1 MIFAEY
7 KTARS
12 MIADEWSKTSGVTD
26 RRNLNHS
33 YMNRIIF
40 FLMAGAL
47 LVSLSACSGK
57 KGPSAADAPPAQTPQ
72 ATPADNLPAKL
83 DMNAI
88 PLAEV
93 EKMAG
98 IIEADPAWFQ
108 QIKDK
113 AAVGNVP
120 VPIQLKDDARFF
132 LFEHQAEYGI
142 IQIPEDVVQAEIA
155 NIRADAAWLES
166 VGKQAKERGISLE
179 ESLRRNA
186 LYIIDQRL
194 K

>member
-1 MIFAEY
+1 
-7 KTARS
+7 
-12 MIADEWSKTSGVTD
+12 
-26 RRNLNHS
+26 
-33 YMNRIIF
+33 MNRKVLH
-40 FLMAGAL
+40 LMAGIL
-47 LVSLSACSGK
+47 IFSFITNCSGK
-57 KGPSAADAPPAQTPQ
+57 KDPAAGSEQTAQTP
-72 ATPADNLPAKL
+72 APAPADNLPAKL
-83 DMNAI
+83 DINAI

-93 EKMAG
+93 EKIVKM
-98 IIEADPAWFQ
+98 IEADPTWLQ

-142 IQIPEDVVQAEIA
+142 VQIPEEIVQAEIA
-155 NIRADAAWLES
+155 KIKSDASWLDA
-166 VGKQAKERGISLE
+166 VGKQAQERGITLE

-186 LYIIDQRL
+186 LYVIDQRM

>member
-1 MIFAEY
+1 
-7 KTARS
+7 
-12 MIADEWSKTSGVTD
+12 
-26 RRNLNHS
+26 
-33 YMNRIIF
+33 MNRITF
-40 FLMAGAL
+40 FLMAGTL
-47 LVSLSACSGK
+47 LFSLSACSGK
-57 KGPSAADAPPAQTPQ
+57 KDPSATNVPPAQTPQ
-72 ATPADNLPAKL
+72 TAPSDNLPAKL

-93 EKMAG
+93 EKMAKT
-98 IIEADPAWFQ
+98 IEADPAWFQ

-142 IQIPEDVVQAEIA
+142 VQIPEDVIQIEIG
-155 NIRADAAWLES
+155 NIKADAAWLES
-166 VGKQAKERGISLE
+166 VGRQAKERGITLE

-186 LYIIDQRL
+186 LYVIDQRL